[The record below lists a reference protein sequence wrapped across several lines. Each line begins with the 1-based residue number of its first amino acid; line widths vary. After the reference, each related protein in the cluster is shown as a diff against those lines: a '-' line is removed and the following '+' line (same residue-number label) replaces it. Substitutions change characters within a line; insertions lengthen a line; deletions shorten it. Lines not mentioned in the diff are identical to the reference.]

1 MRFASLHSAAN
12 CAIQIATRSRWRNTI
27 ELSLTTSRG
36 AAMGHIRLGAV
47 PKTQKWNELVE
58 QIAGPNLA
66 GTIASAAVDI
76 GAIAAQ
82 TLDATQ
88 KGLDKAVDDP
98 GVRYTFYLLT
108 QVALASRT
116 SDWQG
121 ALGEHGIRLS
131 NESSVFDFTVEVQ
144 DAIDRYIRQN
154 SSGATDLSEI
164 AQQSAGEAITSLAGL
179 RTVSLFGGSS
189 ADVQNAIRSLS
200 TKKGFGELGQRFFG
214 RFVARFLN
222 FYLSRVT
229 AATLGSPRLQD
240 LGDIAQFNESLRAH
254 CDQSARIVRDFCG
267 EWYSKTEYQ
276 EGIDLENTSRFLAVA
291 LKKLRSELEQQ
302 RADL

>member
-1 MRFASLHSAAN
+1 
-12 CAIQIATRSRWRNTI
+12 
-27 ELSLTTSRG
+27 
-36 AAMGHIRLGAV
+36 MGHTRLGAV
-47 PKTQKWNELVE
+47 PKTRKWNELVE
-58 QIAGPNLA
+58 QIAGLNLA
-66 GTIASAAVDI
+66 GDVASAAADVY
-76 GAIAAQ
+76 AIAAR
-82 TLDATQ
+82 TLKATQ
-88 KGLDKAVDDP
+88 RGLDKASDDP
-98 GVRYTFYLLT
+98 GVRYTFFLLT

-116 SDWQG
+116 SDWQS
-121 ALGEHGIRLS
+121 ALGEHGIHLS
-131 NESSVFDFTVEVQ
+131 DDSTVFDFTAEVQ
-144 DAIDRYIRQN
+144 DAIDRYVSQN
-154 SSGATDLSEI
+154 PSGATDLSEI

-229 AATLGSPRLQD
+229 AANLGSPRLRH
-240 LGDIAQFNESLRAH
+240 LGDVAQFNDALKVH
-254 CDQSARIVRDFCG
+254 CEQSARIVRDFCG

-276 EGIDLENTSRFLAVA
+276 QGIDLENTSRFLAVA

-302 RADL
+302 RAES